1 MGTLKE
7 GRNDMKYLVQAI
19 LIDGDI
25 ETIIDSFKTDNYTD
39 ALEFVMKR
47 HKSSTNY
54 LYIAMNRDTQEVIIR
69 TRENKFIW

>member
-1 MGTLKE
+1 
-7 GRNDMKYLVQAI
+7 MKYLVQAI

-39 ALEFVMKR
+39 VLEFVMKR

-54 LYIAMNRDTQEVIIR
+54 LYVAMNRDTQEVVIR